1 MCGLLT
7 VAVMSSLLNPVG
19 PEPAKVYWRRRIVVI
34 LGVLVVLALLWW
46 LISPGGS
53 SAPTAATS
61 SPSPLPTL
69 SASPTP
75 TTSGSASPSISGS
88 GLPCADSDIA
98 VSVTT
103 AQQSYPVGGPAEFVM
118 KITNTAAQACVRDVG
133 PAANNFT
140 VTSGG
145 FDVWSSDACTEPGES
160 QEEEIPAGEAF
171 AVKGTWDTT
180 VTANGCGANA
190 TPAQAGAYQVEATN
204 GNVTSEGVAFSLS

>member
-1 MCGLLT
+1 
-7 VAVMSSLLNPVG
+7 MSSLLNPVG

-46 LISPGGS
+46 LIAPGGS

-69 SASPTP
+69 TASATP
-75 TTSGSASPSISGS
+75 TVSGSASPSVSGS
-88 GLPCADSDIA
+88 GLPCADTDIA

-118 KITNTAAQACVRDVG
+118 KIANTGTQACVRDVG
-133 PAANNFT
+133 PAANTFT

-145 FDVWSSDACTEPGES
+145 FDVWSSDACTDPGDS
-160 QEEEIPAGEAF
+160 QEEEIPAGDAF
-171 AVKGTWDTT
+171 AVKGTWDAT

-204 GNVTSEGVAFSLS
+204 GNLTSEAVTFSLS